1 MLSFL
6 KTSLHDKKVQREGV
20 IFFLFFLV
28 IYSMVDYLNMS
39 YVEMMHSYGLYL
51 VISNILINVIMAL
64 GSAFLMVLAQVMIK
78 IKAIEPKGTKLGFL
92 SVFFGIMTYGC
103 TSCVIALLANI
114 GITYSVLA
122 LPLAGLPYKFVSLLL
137 IGVGIGWSLYDI
149 NRGACN
155 VNIKGSV

>member
-6 KTSLHDKKVQREGV
+6 KTSLDDKKVQREGV

-51 VISNILINVIMAL
+51 VITNVLMNVIMAL
-64 GSAFLMVLAQVMIK
+64 GSTFLMVLAQVMIK
-78 IKAIEPKGTKLGFL
+78 IKAVEPKGTKLGFL

-114 GITYSVLA
+114 GITYSVIA

-137 IGVGIGWSLYDI
+137 IGVGIGWSLYYI
-149 NRGACN
+149 NRGACK